1 MTPYKKNVS
10 FTQRYKH
17 RASRQRLCVNFAPLR
32 EKFSKLVDGDGLAL
46 SRFEFFNAIFSEPF
60 LSDELLLFVTFR
72 ESFFYLTQREIGFGH
87 TPVEQS
93 LKILRHPFYR
103 GGVEQVQ
110 TVFPETV

>member
-1 MTPYKKNVS
+1 MCLSRKGT
-10 FTQRYKH
+10 KH
-17 RASRQRLCVNFAPLR
+17 RAPGQRLCVKN
-32 EKFSKLVDGDGLAL
+32 FSKLVDGDGLAL
-46 SRFEFFNAIFSEPF
+46 SRFEFFDAIFSEPF

-93 LKILRHPFYR
+93 LKILRHPFHR

-110 TVFPETV
+110 TVFPETVQLTSHLR